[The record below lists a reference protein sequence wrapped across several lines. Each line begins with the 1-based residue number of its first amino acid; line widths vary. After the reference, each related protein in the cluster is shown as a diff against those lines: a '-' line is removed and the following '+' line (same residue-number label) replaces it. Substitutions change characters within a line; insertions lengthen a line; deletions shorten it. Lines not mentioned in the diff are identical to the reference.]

1 MQTINVTKA
10 RSNLFKLIDDAQ
22 IINEPIKIT
31 GKRGDAV
38 LISDDNWRA
47 IQETLFLLSIPDM
60 RKSISDG
67 LKTDITDCSEE
78 LDW

>member
-1 MQTINVTKA
+1 MQTINATRA
-10 RSNLFKLIDDAQ
+10 RSNLYKLIDEAHLT
-22 IINEPIKIT
+22 NEPIKIT

-47 IQETLFLLSIPDM
+47 IQETLYLLSVPNM
-60 RKSISDG
+60 RESIIEG
-67 LKTDITDCSEE
+67 VNVKIKDCSEE

>member
-1 MQTINVTKA
+1 MQTINATSA
-10 RSNLFKLIDDAQ
+10 RSNLYKLIDDTHLT
-22 IINEPIKIT
+22 NEPIKIT

-47 IQETLFLLSIPDM
+47 IQETLYLLSVPNM
-60 RKSISDG
+60 RESIIEG
-67 LKTDITDCSEE
+67 MKTKIEDCSEE